1 MSKINWTQA
10 LADYIGDETL
20 SLREIAK
27 NYGVNESTVFDKSVV
42 ESWAQKRKDA
52 LAKAKQ
58 ITSERTA
65 ETIATVTA
73 RHIQTAK
80 ILQGKGLK
88 KIVGDPIQGIVGS
101 DPDTFGEARQAVK
114 DGVDIERKS
123 YGLDK
128 PQISPQI
135 SVNVAILNKK
145 NYEY

>member
-20 SLREIAK
+20 SYANIAQK
-27 NYGVNESTVFDKSVV
+27 YGVSTHAV
-42 ESWAQKRKDA
+42 ELQ
-52 LAKAKQ
+52 AKEGNWVEQRENTKVKIRQ
-58 ITSERTA
+58 NLGEKTA
-65 ETIATVTA
+65 ETIANVTA

-80 ILQGKGLK
+80 ILQSKGLK
-88 KIVGDPIQGIVGS
+88 KIIGDPQQNIEGS
-101 DPDTFGEARQAVK
+101 DPENFGEARQSVK

-135 SVNVAILNKK
+135 SINVAVLNKK
-145 NYEY
+145 NYDY